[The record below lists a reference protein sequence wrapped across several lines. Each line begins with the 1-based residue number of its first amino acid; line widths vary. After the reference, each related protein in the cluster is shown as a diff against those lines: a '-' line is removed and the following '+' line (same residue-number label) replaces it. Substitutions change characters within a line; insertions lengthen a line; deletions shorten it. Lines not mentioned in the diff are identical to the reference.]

1 LKKISSILLK
11 VSITLALLIFLFKK
25 TDFKSLLGVAH
36 QSDLS
41 LMGLAF
47 LLFVFL
53 NILVGVRWYLLLKG
67 QAVNVG
73 FLRLFLSYLASLF
86 FNLVLPSTIGG
97 DAVRTLDIS
106 HHSGSHS
113 SNILATVVLDRVSG
127 FFGLMTVLFLALV
140 LDFRVLHDPAIL
152 SVTFILFGLVF
163 FLIGIM
169 FSRRFFDFLF
179 LHLPFQ
185 KFKAYLYKIH
195 EATSGYRDKKTILAG
210 VWFLSVLVQGGMSF
224 VFYCM
229 ARAIGLKLGLIPF
242 LVFVPVITAFSVLP
256 ISIGGLG
263 LRDTACV
270 VLFAKVGVAAEKALC
285 MSLANFGF
293 MFVLGVLGGLSYV
306 FTLHHRRV

>member
-1 LKKISSILLK
+1 
-11 VSITLALLIFLFKK
+11 
-25 TDFKSLLGVAH
+25 
-36 QSDLS
+36 
-41 LMGLAF
+41 
-47 LLFVFL
+47 
-53 NILVGVRWYLLLKG
+53 
-67 QAVNVG
+67 
-73 FLRLFLSYLASLF
+73 
-86 FNLVLPSTIGG
+86 
-97 DAVRTLDIS
+97 VRTLDIS